1 MLNCHMPDTYAA
13 SMAKSSKIRL
23 LTFELRGRVRQC
35 FTRGWSRSENL
46 VSDDSFSIC
55 EHPGRY
61 RISEYEPMCTG
72 GRACGDSE
80 KKKTSVSINAWCLRS
95 GTKKFNK
102 TS

>member
-13 SMAKSSKIRL
+13 STAKSSKIRL

-35 FTRGWSRSENL
+35 FTRGWSRCENL

-80 KKKTSVSINAWCLRS
+80 KKKNQCEHKRVVLEEWD
-95 GTKKFNK
+95 KKVQ
-102 TS
+102 